1 MSFVLFPALLLLL
14 QKAPVFLGLSCLAA
28 YALTQFLVLLM
39 LKLERLLCLCA
50 DPARFELTFD
60 FPLQPLRIQ
69 PPLGKRA
76 ALEFWTK
83 AEAVPVSQQKLVN
96 LIILW
101 LRAEGDLA
109 HLICAV

>member
-1 MSFVLFPALLLLL
+1 MSFVLFPALLLFL
-14 QKAPVFLGLSCLAA
+14 QKAPDFLGLSCLAA
-28 YALTQFLVLLM
+28 CALAQFFVLPM
-39 LKLERLLCLCA
+39 LKLKCFLRLGA

-83 AEAVPVSQQKLVN
+83 AEALPVSQQELIN

-109 HLICAV
+109 YLICAV

>member
-1 MSFVLFPALLLLL
+1 
-14 QKAPVFLGLSCLAA
+14 
-28 YALTQFLVLLM
+28 M
-39 LKLERLLCLCA
+39 LKLERLLRLCA
-50 DPARFELTFD
+50 DTARFELTFD

-76 ALEFWTK
+76 ALELWTK
-83 AEAVPVSQQKLVN
+83 AEAVPVSQQELIN

-109 HLICAV
+109 YLICAV